1 MLLRPKKFILQFRAI
16 LKTASLI
23 LFRFLLYW
31 GLFRLVQMLLN
42 KSDHAGFYKGFF
54 GQGIWPNLIIA
65 IGFLI
70 LATLIETYIKLRKIK
85 PVFNLL
91 IISGAIFF
99 LLLASEFS
107 YLLKYFGFYNFSGQ
121 AATFGA
127 ILSDSPWFYQAT
139 FTLLVLSFA
148 LWEAFSEVDF
158 ERLAKIKYLDW
169 IIFIFGVLIYSILS
183 INRHRL
189 FGSFTMDLG
198 GYDQAIWLLSRFQ
211 TPASSIYHYP
221 NLLGDHF
228 EPLLAIISPVYWFA
242 KSVNIILFL
251 QAVAVSLPVFPIFA
265 LSKKYLKSNFAAALI
280 SLSYLLFIGIQDAM
294 EFDFHP
300 LVFVPAALAYAFYFF
315 DQKKYLGYFISLVAG
330 LLMKEVV
337 SLYVI
342 FFGIY
347 ALVRKKWSIGL
358 VTIGLGVFW
367 YVLAIHFIIPHLS
380 GKPYGHIGAYHAL
393 GSDAAEIIKTIITQP
408 LYTINIMLTPG
419 SKIQS
424 ALALFGS
431 GGFLTLLSPS
441 SLLLAIPMIGEKYLA
456 TDRESN
462 WAMWWHYSATIA
474 IPIYLGAIFGI
485 KNLTNWVKS
494 RRVDL
499 VVIGAIF
506 VFLMTTFI
514 AFSYYNH
521 PPFPA
526 PLAKIFTREF
536 YRRDEHLSK
545 VEDVISK
552 IDQKASVATQNSI
565 LPHLSHRKEIYFINS
580 ESIPPADY
588 IVLDENI
595 NHWPIDDDVFA
606 GMIKKMKDD
615 PKYKLIVQEDT
626 LYVFQKNS

>member
-1 MLLRPKKFILQFRAI
+1 MKIK
-16 LKTASLI
+16 LKIIGSI
-23 LFRFLLYW
+23 LFRFILYY
-31 GLFRLVQMLLN
+31 GLFRLVQMLLEKN
-42 KSDHAGFYKGFF
+42 DHAGFYEGFL
-54 GQGIWPNLIIA
+54 GRGIWQNIIVT
-65 IGFLI
+65 GTFLI
-70 LATLIETYIKLRKIK
+70 LAVAVELFKRQRKIK
-85 PVFNLL
+85 PEFSLSL
-91 IISGAIFF
+91 MAGAIALVIF
-99 LLLASEFS
+99 ASKFC
-107 YLLKYFGFYNFSGQ
+107 YLLDHFGFYNLSGQ

-148 LWEAFSEVDF
+148 LWEAFSWADF
-158 ERLAKIKYLDW
+158 ERLAKIKYLNW

-183 INRHRL
+183 IGRHRL
-189 FGSFTMDLG
+189 FRSFTMDLG

-228 EPLLAIISPVYWFA
+228 EPLLAIISPVYWFT

-251 QAVAVSLPVFPIFA
+251 QAVAVSLPVFPIFS

-315 DQKKYLGYFISLVAG
+315 DQKKYLGYFISLMAG
-330 LLMKEVV
+330 LLMKEIV
-337 SLYVI
+337 SLYII

-347 ALVRKKWSIGL
+347 ALIRKKWRVGL
-358 VTIGLGVFW
+358 ATIGLGVFW
-367 YVLAIHFIIPHLS
+367 YILAIHFIIPHLS

-393 GSDAAEIIKTIITQP
+393 GGSATEIIKTIITRP
-408 LYTINIMLTPG
+408 LYTLNIMLTPG

-431 GGFLTLLSPS
+431 GGFLALLSPS
-441 SLLLAIPMIGEKYLA
+441 SLLLAIPMIGEKYLT

-474 IPIYLGAIFGI
+474 IPIYLGAIRQLADLI
-485 KNLTNWVKS
+485 SWVKS
-494 RRVDL
+494 KRVDL
-499 VVIGAIF
+499 VVISAIF

-514 AFSYYNH
+514 SFSYYDH

-526 PLAKIFTREF
+526 PLPKILTKKF
-536 YRRDEHLSK
+536 YRHDEHLNE
-545 VEDVISK
+545 VEKAISK
-552 IDQKASVATQNSI
+552 IDQNASVATQDSI

-580 ESIPPADY
+580 ESIPQADY

-606 GMIKKMKDD
+606 RMIEGIKND

-626 LYVFQKNS
+626 LYVFQKRS